1 MSPTAKMCAVV
12 LCAGLSPAIPAKDLV
27 DQCVGGKWDEL
38 VAQAAIVMS
47 RKYPEYGLSEK
58 TAFEC
63 PSFSLAVVDA
73 DSLNAA
79 EKRFVFANFM
89 EWPEYERASFYAT
102 ILKEVRKAYRSYM
115 DSGGLPKANRP
126 R

>member
-38 VAQAAIVMS
+38 VAQAAIVLS

-63 PSFSLAVVDA
+63 PSFSLTVIDA
-73 DSLNAA
+73 ESLNAA

-89 EWPEYERASFYAT
+89 EWPEYERASFYLK
-102 ILKEVRKAYRSYM
+102 ILKEVRKAYRDHMGTVSK
-115 DSGGLPKANRP
+115 PKLEIFR
-126 R
+126 